1 MLGKEKILI
10 LCNISFIFLNFK
22 LNFSLGIYV
31 IMALVTAVIYNQF
44 KGFFHDSMLSSA
56 FRQSLGIRAAFWVL
70 YDQFK
75 NEVNGSGLIPKSAVS
90 CTIQNLSC
98 SQKRRNQLM
107 KNLNDISFCIQDTDE
122 LPINIDLEQFE
133 KLFIDNLNDLDD
145 ENEDVMSEIFP
156 NVSND
161 GEELSYF
168 QKILTGMRRLLRIIY
183 ETKYYLWVTCLLTII
198 NIVCIT
204 LELHWFIDE
213 NDEDKTHESLSYVIF
228 IFSIYYFMENV
239 LKIWSLSWKRYSQDF
254 LHLFDCII
262 TIGFFT
268 TQIVHI
274 SIYGRPYLNRIE
286 TKLEDSTTSIWG
298 ISRFFNMLFIYR
310 LIHVA
315 PSVNIMLTLIYTIID
330 IIRSLRPLFG
340 ILIVFYYIYA
350 LIGMQLYSNK
360 ILLDTFNKYNQRFL
374 LFLFKSIYYLYEL
387 T

>member
-1 MLGKEKILI
+1 
-10 LCNISFIFLNFK
+10 
-22 LNFSLGIYV
+22 
-31 IMALVTAVIYNQF
+31 MALVTAVIYNQF

-56 FRQSLGIRAAFWVL
+56 LRQSLGVRAAFWVL

-75 NEVNGSGLIPKSAVS
+75 DEVNGSGLIPKSAVG

-98 SQKRRNQLM
+98 SQKRRKQLM
-107 KNLNDISFCIQDTDE
+107 KHLNDISFCIQETAE
-122 LPINIDLEQFE
+122 SPLNIDLEQFE
-133 KLFIDNLNDLDD
+133 KLFIDNLNDVDD
-145 ENEDVMSEIFP
+145 ENDQEVLSEIFL
-156 NVSND
+156 NVSNE
-161 GEELSYF
+161 GEELSSF
-168 QKILTGMRRLLRIIY
+168 QKVLKGSKRLFKIIF
-183 ETKYYLWVTCLLTII
+183 ETKYYLWVTCLLTI

-213 NDEDKTHESLSYVIF
+213 NDQDKTHESLSYIIF
-228 IFSIYYFMENV
+228 VFSIYYFMENI

-274 SIYGRPYLNRIE
+274 SIYGRPYLTRGE

-315 PSVNIMLTLIYTIID
+315 PSVNIMHTLIYTLID

-350 LIGMQLYSNK
+350 LIGMQLYSNR
-360 ILLDTFNKYNQRFL
+360 ILLDTFDNYNKRFDNSYFCSTQ
-374 LFLFKSIYYLYEL
+374 LFISIFIIIIIIIIKC
-387 T
+387 